1 LKCNIACSDPPS
13 SPRACWTRCGRTC
26 AAGRNRQRGDWRSGR
41 SAGARA
47 AARRQ
52 ARTQRQARVR
62 AVVRSMQLA
71 ECTTLDD
78 EAECAVRCGGMRV
91 EGGEQRMRAMLGAV
105 QYRNSRCNVGQAR
118 LQVETRLEEL
128 VHSTRRTRTN
138 SVEGAKASGERQHCA
153 PH

>member
-1 LKCNIACSDPPS
+1 
-13 SPRACWTRCGRTC
+13 
-26 AAGRNRQRGDWRSGR
+26 
-41 SAGARA
+41 
-47 AARRQ
+47 
-52 ARTQRQARVR
+52 
-62 AVVRSMQLA
+62 MQLA

-128 VHSTRRTRTN
+128 ERIQSKERKLVARDNIAHLIDAQRAVVLVAMQYRDNYLREKNAEFLTHQPSAGVAGTDAWENKTQEAAALLARTFQEFARLTQNGRR
-138 SVEGAKASGERQHCA
+138 
-153 PH
+153 